1 MKTSTIQHATG
12 DGTWQSA
19 YGLMYAYELRMA
31 NGDHFKVNSK
41 KADAFTNGQQIN
53 YKLTG
58 KTDRNGTPQGKIVSE
73 YMQQV
78 APAPFNGQ
86 VLTMA
91 QAPANNAGGKDRSI
105 LIQVA
110 FKMAMERL
118 NSDPTKTLQEVY
130 LVAKYLYDEMVTAH
144 EQF

>member
-41 KADAFTNGQQIN
+41 KADAFINGQSIN
-53 YKLTG
+53 YELTG

-110 FKMAMERL
+110 FKMAMDRI
-118 NSDPTKTLQEVY
+118 NADPTKNLQEVY
-130 LVAKYLYDEMVTAH
+130 TIAKYLYDELKQAH